1 MSISRPSVISLFS
14 GAGGSTLGYD
24 PAGCELIISFVKGR
38 NTNDIQGVLVIVI
51 FNATG
56 LVGGLAI
63 YDPDS

>member
-38 NTNDIQGVLVIVI
+38 NTN
-51 FNATG
+51 
-56 LVGGLAI
+56 GGFF
-63 YDPDS
+63 S